1 MNAIL
6 IGITA
11 AVLTIPTIIQAQPI
25 NEVLGV
31 NFNYTPEQCTQWAIA
46 AKASDTVQSAS
57 GGLSQSEFM
66 NFLNSLVT
74 GSDTS
79 ITTFGNLPF
88 EVQLGYPALACWCE
102 ELGEGEG
109 CCEGGITARINVS
122 ALVEENPSEVAVA
135 YKEDFC
141 AFVALV
147 VRELE
152 KMGSTAATTVAAT
165 TVATTTSSTVEK
177 EDDDEGST
185 AAGTTTTVAP
195 VTTTASVTTAVDT
208 ATTITSTQASY
219 PSTDTTTIL
228 LDSITFTT
236 VGSVINYSLEDPPQ
250 TTAKDILDNSES
262 KNGVIRQLSQGVTT
276 LSFEVIEECPVSGVV
291 EEKKSTRSFSMGVL
305 GTLGE
310 TKVKDIPCPKGLSYA
325 PENASCIAF
334 TITVNLREALARY
347 RTCLNNGINRAID
360 GGKLYNIVEDLS
372 TTDAKI
378 FGLGVP
384 GDGVDY
390 LGNEKDGEKKDGEE
404 KDAPKDVLD
413 DENPVVESNEATT
426 STGLAGGYIFLIIL
440 ALFAMPVVVF
450 CCGKVNRERNQEEME
465 RVREFAE
472 EPAV

>member
-1 MNAIL
+1 VAI
-6 IGITA
+6 
-11 AVLTIPTIIQAQPI
+11 
-25 NEVLGV
+25 
-31 NFNYTPEQCTQWAIA
+31 
-46 AKASDTVQSAS
+46 
-57 GGLSQSEFM
+57 
-66 NFLNSLVT
+66 
-74 GSDTS
+74 
-79 ITTFGNLPF
+79 
-88 EVQLGYPALACWCE
+88 
-102 ELGEGEG
+102 
-109 CCEGGITARINVS
+109 
-122 ALVEENPSEVAVA
+122 A

-147 VRELE
+147 VRELQ
-152 KMGSTAATTVAAT
+152 KMGSAGAT

-310 TKVKDIPCPKGLSYA
+310 TKVKDI
-325 PENASCIAF
+325 
-334 TITVNLREALARY
+334 RE
-347 RTCLNNGINRAID
+347 
-360 GGKLYNIVEDLS
+360 
-372 TTDAKI
+372 
-378 FGLGVP
+378 
-384 GDGVDY
+384 
-390 LGNEKDGEKKDGEE
+390 
-404 KDAPKDVLD
+404 
-413 DENPVVESNEATT
+413 
-426 STGLAGGYIFLIIL
+426 
-440 ALFAMPVVVF
+440 
-450 CCGKVNRERNQEEME
+450 
-465 RVREFAE
+465 
-472 EPAV
+472 